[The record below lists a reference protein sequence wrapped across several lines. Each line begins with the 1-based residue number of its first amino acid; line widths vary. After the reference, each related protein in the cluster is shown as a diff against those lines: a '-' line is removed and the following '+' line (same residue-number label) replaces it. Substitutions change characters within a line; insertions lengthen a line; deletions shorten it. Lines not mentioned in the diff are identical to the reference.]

1 MIMAKQTKFTHTMQM
16 KYESDLDEFIKEQQ
30 IANFQTNNTIL
41 NRSETVRQLLYDI
54 KKIKDQMKKSPT

>member
-1 MIMAKQTKFTHTMQM
+1 M